1 MKKNETPR
9 CKIGNFVSY
18 NYVIA
23 HPYRKDTSND
33 NMFRRDKRSQRGSLG
48 RTSRLVSLKEKN
60 TRDEMLRRIP
70 WQLPMSERIN
80 RARRFSAR

>member
-1 MKKNETPR
+1 
-9 CKIGNFVSY
+9 
-18 NYVIA
+18 
-23 HPYRKDTSND
+23 
-33 NMFRRDKRSQRGSLG
+33 MFRRDKRSQRGSLG